1 MRKGDLDGW
10 KERTK
15 YHRRSLAETAMFQI
29 KQIFGD
35 KLKARNFDSQV
46 VETKIKVTVLNR
58 FTAINNNFY

>member
-1 MRKGDLDGW
+1 MRKGDLGGW